1 MECQPDKDA
10 YAYFFLILGVELEIP
25 TRLAPRKN
33 IVNGS
38 DTEDDA
44 RIIKKRITVNILINN
59 LYIFTSCRNY
69 SGHFRSKPFLLK
81 A

>member
-1 MECQPDKDA
+1 MECQPDKNA
-10 YAYFFLILGVELEIP
+10 YSHFFLIFGVELEIP

-59 LYIFTSCRNY
+59 LYIFTSCVTIPDT
-69 SGHFRSKPFLLK
+69 SEVSPFY
-81 A
+81 